1 MLLTYAQM
9 VCRSVPQPKA
19 AKSVLKWTSWMLK
32 EDTDMQSFVKTLAG
46 KTITLK
52 VKPSDTIKNV
62 KTKIQDKE
70 GISPDQQRLMFAGKE
85 RKHGQ
90 TLSDNN
96 VQKESTLCLVLRL
109 ETASLTLPTTILPRN
124 ITATG

>member
-1 MLLTYAQM
+1 
-9 VCRSVPQPKA
+9 
-19 AKSVLKWTSWMLK
+19 
-32 EDTDMQSFVKTLAG
+32 MQSFVKTLAG

-70 GISPDQQRLMFAGKE
+70 GISPDQQHLMFAGKE

-96 VQKESTLCLVLRL
+96 IQKESTLYLKTGCLPLFMFVFL
-109 ETASLTLPTTILPRN
+109 APTTKPLKVHIC
-124 ITATG
+124 

>member
-1 MLLTYAQM
+1 
-9 VCRSVPQPKA
+9 
-19 AKSVLKWTSWMLK
+19 
-32 EDTDMQSFVKTLAG
+32 MQSLVKTLAG

-70 GISPDQQRLMFAGKE
+70 GISPDQQHLMFAGKE

-109 ETASLTLPTTILPRN
+109 GTASLTLPTTILPRN
-124 ITATG
+124 ITATR